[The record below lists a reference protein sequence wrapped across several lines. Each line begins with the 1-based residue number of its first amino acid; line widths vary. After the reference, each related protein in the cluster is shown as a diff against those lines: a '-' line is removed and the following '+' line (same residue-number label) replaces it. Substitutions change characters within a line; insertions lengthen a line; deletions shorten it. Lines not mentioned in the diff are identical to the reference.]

1 MYMKLWTVQPLSI
14 LEEINETGVY
24 RCREELSYN
33 LSKKNSL
40 KKQYQWLIN
49 KMEQRIGNRPQGVE
63 YPVWAWHTW
72 DFERRCP
79 DADSAAFLE
88 RTEDKVLLT
97 LEIPDESVVL
107 TDFDAWQ
114 LVMSGAYLTNETD
127 ENKLEAQEDYLVSLE
142 GEALQQ
148 AIEQSWELVFDT
160 TKIDTEK
167 LQWGRYIQATI
178 WQIRAEDIVEMQVLR
193 TE

>member
-1 MYMKLWTVQPLSI
+1 MKLWTVQPLSI